1 MEEKKYKS
9 IIALWGLILLILQ
22 TLALINVV
30 GLRPEF
36 YNYLTKLQT
45 SFIAVGMVVVI
56 IAYMLLSL
64 AKKKSGLILGII
76 IGVLF
81 VGTLNVVNIIAG
93 ICFIIYCVV
102 MLKELGKE

>member
-45 SFIAVGMVVVI
+45 SFIAVGW
-56 IAYMLLSL
+56 
-64 AKKKSGLILGII
+64 
-76 IGVLF
+76 
-81 VGTLNVVNIIAG
+81 
-93 ICFIIYCVV
+93 
-102 MLKELGKE
+102 